1 MVRGR
6 VGRVEKSKY
15 WPFLFLFQK
24 EAKDEGA
31 DFKMVGQKQ
40 IDGQKAVLFG
50 VAGFV
55 CGLSIGLDIA
65 ERRSEEGIREIADEI
80 REYGHAQI
88 WCSDEEPICVR
99 KE

>member
-1 MVRGR
+1 MKEQISKWLGKN
-6 VGRVEKSKY
+6 KSTVK
-15 WPFLFLFQK
+15 
-24 EAKDEGA
+24 
-31 DFKMVGQKQ
+31 
-40 IDGQKAVLFG
+40 KAVLFG

-65 ERRSEEGIREIADEI
+65 ERRSEEGIREIADDI
-80 REYGHAQI
+80 REYGHAQL